1 MVSISHQD
9 KAPELAAALKE
20 AALSPVA
27 SSRGMSLADVAQTVA
42 ALEESL
48 GWATFNLVERLEKD
62 GWATFWDIYYWDYYW
77 DDYLGYIYIY
87 SIIFLFFFYFL
98 LLCEICGHGFFDRFG
113 KGRPALGD
121 LFFPRTYTF
130 AVPVFWIWLCPVG
143 FFFVV
148 PRGGGSPATRILLEE
163 SVGLL
168 RAAYVLN
175 ELENV
180 TGLVLAVEET

>member
-77 DDYLGYIYIY
+77 DDYLGYIFIVL
-87 SIIFLFFFYFL
+87 SFCFFPIFFFFARFADTVFSTVSEKERPHLATCFFLELTHLPYPYF
-98 LLCEICGHGFFDRFG
+98 GFGCVPWDFFLWSHVVA
-113 KGRPALGD
+113 GRQQ
-121 LFFPRTYTF
+121 
-130 AVPVFWIWLCPVG
+130 
-143 FFFVV
+143 
-148 PRGGGSPATRILLEE
+148 RGSCWKNQ
-163 SVGLL
+163 SVCSGLP
-168 RAAYVLN
+168 
-175 ELENV
+175 
-180 TGLVLAVEET
+180 TS